1 MRLFQN
7 ASFYAG
13 YAPRLRQLMGEN
25 VSFTDQVKVFLE
37 DRYAASHIQKP
48 ILAADPSAFFVN
60 GNDAHLQRAWA
71 QEHGVPSHTA
81 LEDILLAQIEEH
93 RADVFYNLDPIRFGD
108 KFVARLPSCVKRH
121 IAWRAAPSP
130 HDNFRSYH
138 LVVCNFPAI
147 LKRYSDRGFRT
158 AYFFPAHDD
167 EMDAYAARSERP
179 IDLLFVGG
187 FSRHHK
193 RRALILEAVAKL
205 SDRWHVRFH
214 LDRSRLT
221 RLAESPLGVFP
232 PLRFQRRPPLVRAVA
247 QPGVFGRA
255 LYDAIGNAKIVLNT
269 AVDMAGEERGN
280 MRCYE
285 AIGCGALLLSDEGHY
300 PPGMVPGSTL
310 LTYRDA
316 SDATKS
322 IERLLTE
329 GPASWKGI
337 TERAA
342 LMIRAEYSRERQWQ
356 AFNNLCA

>member
-7 ASFYAG
+7 ASFYPG
-13 YAPRLRQLMGEN
+13 YAPRLQRITAGK
-25 VSFTDQVKVFLE
+25 SAFTDQIRIFLQ
-37 DRYAASHIQKP
+37 DRYASSHIQKP
-48 ILAADPSAFFVN
+48 ILAADPSAFFTN
-60 GNDAHLQRAWA
+60 GTDETLQRAWA
-71 QEHGVPSHTA
+71 QEQGMPNRAA
-81 LEDILLAQIEEH
+81 LEDILLAQIESH
-93 RADVFYNLDPIRFGD
+93 RADVFYNLDPIRFDD
-108 KFVARLPSCVKRH
+108 KFVARLPGCVKRH

-167 EMDAYAARSERP
+167 EMDSYAARTERP
-179 IDLLFVGG
+179 LDLLFVGG

-193 RRALILEAVAKL
+193 KRAQILEAVAEL
-205 SDRWHVRFH
+205 SDRWQVRFH

-232 PLRFQRRPPLVRAVA
+232 PLRSHRRPPRVRAVA
-247 QPGVFGRA
+247 KPGVFGRA
-255 LYDAIGNAKIVLNT
+255 LYDAIGEAKIVLNT

-280 MRCYE
+280 MRCFE
-285 AIGCGALLLSDEGHY
+285 AIGCGALLLSDEGLY

-316 SDATKS
+316 ADAVQL
-322 IERLLTE
+322 IDRLLTD
-329 GPASWKGI
+329 GPASWQGV

-342 LMIRAEYSRERQWQ
+342 RMIRTDYSRDRQWQ
-356 AFNNLCA
+356 AFINLCA